1 MARSV
6 WILSDLHVDAE
17 AWAPPELPRVD
28 LAVVAGDVANG
39 LVRRSIPWL
48 RDHVVPRARRTVY
61 IPGNHDLWNARF
73 PDEIERGHEAAA
85 AAGIALLDAGQ
96 VLDAD
101 GLRVVGASLWTDYA
115 LLGAEARPATMAAC
129 EDRVAGMR
137 DHRKIQSRTSVGEPC
152 RFRAADAAALHAR
165 HRAAVEAALAVPHPG
180 PTIVVTHH
188 APHPRSLAGGEALTA
203 TAAAYASDLG
213 TILEGPDAPDI
224 WVHGHLHH
232 SSDYVCGRTRVLSNP
247 RGHVEWRGPPRSP
260 RRVPV
265 PENPGFIP
273 DLVLEI

>member
-1 MARSV
+1 MAWSV

-17 AWAPPELPRVD
+17 AWTPPELPRVD

-39 LVRRSIPWL
+39 LTRRSVPWL
-48 RDHVVPRARRTVY
+48 REHVVPRARWTAY
-61 IPGNHDLWNARF
+61 IPGNHDAWGCRL
-73 PDEIERGHEAAA
+73 PDEVERGHEAAA
-85 AAGIALLDAGQ
+85 EAGIALLDAGQ
-96 VLDAD
+96 ILDVA
-101 GLRVVGASLWTDYA
+101 GLRVIGASLWTDYA

-137 DHRKIQSRTSVGEPC
+137 DHRRIQSRNSVGEPC
-152 RFRAADAAALHAR
+152 RFRAADAAALHTR
-165 HRAAVEAALAVPHPG
+165 HRAAIEVALAVPHDG

-203 TAAAYASDLG
+203 TDAAYASNLG
-213 TILEGPDAPDI
+213 AILEGPHAPAL

-232 SSDYVCGRTRVLSNP
+232 SNAYTVGRTRVVSNP

-260 RRVPV
+260 HRVPV